1 MMIEALLTL
10 TVGWTDLFDDIATMA
25 ARGNVPAGAV
35 VFVDEGEVVLAEGF
49 GTASAMTPFRVG
61 SITKTV
67 MALAALEASIDPD
80 QVVVLPNVQ
89 NPFPAPV
96 RLLHLLEHS
105 AGLGELTRDE
115 FRHNEPVEL
124 TTALSRRRDILSPP
138 GLIRSY
144 SNVNPGFTAH
154 AIEVA
159 EGRPYTDVV
168 TARVFDPLGIKASF
182 EPSDDLPGAF
192 RADGETPIPY
202 WHMTFKSM
210 GALNMNARDFAQL
223 LATLANDGR
232 LGDVRVFRPD
242 SIQTLFW
249 RRSSPIETGYG
260 AGTRAWVRDGRLLIG
275 HGGDADGYRSQFAIL
290 PTARRGY
297 FISINVDNAMVLNMM
312 RTRIEQAL
320 VADVAAEPPPP
331 AGADDLDQY
340 VGRYYPARVRFG
352 VERWRRGELDWF
364 DVIERRGELVVRG
377 NRTTRL
383 IPLGEGRFRQPDDPV
398 VSAIARIRGD
408 VMFLTGP
415 FGDIARLGDEC
426 AIEPPWPDDFLP
438 GCLWR

>member
-10 TVGWTDLFDDIATMA
+10 TVAWTDLFDDIAAMA
-25 ARGNVPAGAV
+25 AHGNVPAGAV

-49 GTASAMTPFRVG
+49 GNADATTPFRVG

-80 QVVVLPNVQ
+80 QVIVLPSVE
-89 NPFPAPV
+89 NPFPSPV

-105 AGLGELTRDE
+105 AGLGELTREE

-124 TTALSRRRDILSPP
+124 PTALSRPRDILSPP
-138 GLIRSY
+138 GFIRSY

-159 EGRPYTDVV
+159 EAKPYADVV
-168 TARVFDPLGIKASF
+168 AARVFEPLGINPSF
-182 EPSDDLPGAF
+182 EPTDDLPGGF
-192 RADGETPIPY
+192 RADGATSIPY

-210 GALNMNARDFAQL
+210 GALNMNARDFARL

-249 RRSSPIETGYG
+249 RRSSSIETGYG
-260 AGTRAWVRDGRLLIG
+260 AGTRAWVRDGRLLVG
-275 HGGDADGYRSQFAIL
+275 HGGDADGYRSQFGVL
-290 PTARRGY
+290 PAARRGF

-320 VADVAAEPPPP
+320 IADVAVESPPPRRD
-331 AGADDLDQY
+331 DDLDQY

-352 VERWRRGELDWF
+352 TERWRRGELDWF

-383 IPLGEGRFRQPDDPV
+383 IPLGEGRFRRRDDPV
-398 VSAIARIRGD
+398 VTAIARNRRD

-415 FGDIARLGDEC
+415 FGDIARLGDDC
-426 AIEPPWPDDFLP
+426 ATEPPWPDGFLP